1 MTILPAFLLA
11 ATELIAVELKPQTAA
26 EFAKYIAATESRLA
40 SRPNFLWCDT
50 ARAKGGELVVAPTGK
65 TPEIKVTGGLIHDW
79 TGCAFIPGAT
89 LARTLAQVQ
98 NYDHHK
104 DIYKPEVIDSRL
116 LSRNGDDFKIY
127 LRLLKKK
134 VITVVLN
141 TEHDV
146 RYFPVS
152 PTRARSYSHTTK
164 IAEVENV
171 GRKDERELPPGSGH
185 GFLWRLDSFW
195 RFEERDGG
203 VYIECQAVSLTRDVP
218 TGLGWIVEPIIR
230 NLPRESLANTLKAT
244 RSVLEKK

>member
-26 EFAKYIAATESRLA
+26 EFTKYIAATESRLA
-40 SRPNFLWCDT
+40 SRPNFLWCDA
-50 ARAKGGELVVAPTGK
+50 ARAKAGELVVAPTGK
-65 TPEIKVTGGLIHDW
+65 TPETKVTGGLIHDW